1 MLKRGLIRKPV
12 VTGANQGIGLGLAE
26 VCLDNSA
33 KTIYSLDIGE
43 PGADFTALQERN
55 KNLKY
60 IRTDVT
66 QKPSIQEA
74 ISSIYRVEG
83 RLDGFV
89 ANAGMTKHQP
99 ALDFDEE
106 QLHQIFELNASLC
119 REKHRKY
126 RLTE

>member
-1 MLKRGLIRKPV
+1 MQNVCLIQKPV

-26 VCLDNSA
+26 VFLANSA
-33 KTIYSLDIGE
+33 NTIYSLDIRE
-43 PGADFTALQERN
+43 PGADFLVLQQKH

-66 QKPSIQEA
+66 QKSSIQEA
-74 ISSIYRVEG
+74 ISSIYHAEG

-99 ALDFDEE
+99 ALDFDDE
-106 QLHQIFELNASLC
+106 QLHQIFELNASAV
-119 REKHRKY
+119 EKSIM
-126 RLTE
+126 

>member
-1 MLKRGLIRKPV
+1 MQKVCLIQKPV

-26 VCLDNSA
+26 VFFDNSA
-33 KTIYSLDIGE
+33 DTIYSLDIGD
-43 PGADFTALQERN
+43 PGAGFTALQERH

-66 QKPSIQEA
+66 QKSSIQEA
-74 ISSIYRVEG
+74 ISSIYRDEG

-99 ALDFDEE
+99 ALDFDDE
-106 QLHQIFELNASLC
+106 QLHQIFELNAGF
-119 REKHRKY
+119 Y
-126 RLTE
+126 